1 MGLQDPRLERKLV
14 ILLVVLGV
22 EAVEDPPT
30 EGKDGPTPGQAVAPV
45 ELVVDPQVDA
55 LDELDGVEDQAAGL
69 EDDWRTHSDS
79 ENEAK
84 RQKKSRKSE
93 FRQVSELKAI
103 QNRLSLFLSFQ
114 RNKSENVEHCSKLL
128 H

>member
-1 MGLQDPRLERKLV
+1 MGLQAPRLEWELV

-79 ENEAK
+79 ENEEK
-84 RQKKSRKSE
+84 CQQEQK
-93 FRQVSELKAI
+93 I
-103 QNRLSLFLSFQ
+103 
-114 RNKSENVEHCSKLL
+114 
-128 H
+128 

>member
-1 MGLQDPRLERKLV
+1 MGLQDPRLGWELV

-22 EAVEDPPT
+22 EAVQDPPT
-30 EGKDGPTPGQAVAPV
+30 KGKDGPAPGQAIAPV

-84 RQKKSRKSE
+84 CRQKQKIRISSC
-93 FRQVSELKAI
+93 SELKAI
-103 QNRLSLFLSFQ
+103 QNR
-114 RNKSENVEHCSKLL
+114 
-128 H
+128 